1 MGHDA
6 PTYDAQGNRATFA
19 SDAAAQAFDHLVEG
33 FLKYRLDA
41 PQRLKAALELDGE
54 APILHLMKAGFAM
67 LAYKAAHVPAAK
79 AALDQARGL
88 GGNPREQMHLAA
100 LDAWAHGGQDRA
112 IAIWEQIIAEHPRD
126 IIAFRFHH
134 FAAFWMGKAPA
145 MLSAVEGIIPH
156 WEGDVPGYGSVL
168 ACRAFANEEA
178 GNLLIAENAGRE
190 AIRRDPADLWAAHA
204 VAHVLEMQGRRA
216 EGIAW
221 ITGLSPNFEGGNNLM
236 HHLSWHQAMFHIER
250 GEHDEVLRLYDTGF
264 RNLESPVTQMQPDL
278 YIDCQNAASML
289 FRLERQGVDIGQRW
303 EELAGKAE
311 ARIGDCLSAFTLP
324 HWMMALCATGRF
336 EAAERMLEAM
346 RDYSAGAASGNG
358 APANSGENP
367 RIVRDAALPACEAL
381 LLRARGQHAAAVA
394 VMRPAIGGLYELGGS
409 HAQQDVLEQL
419 FLDCAMESG
428 HHDDARMLLERVT
441 GRWPT
446 PPERRIGYA
455 AAARAV
461 SR

>member
-1 MGHDA
+1 MAH
-6 PTYDAQGNRATFA
+6 DAQGNRATFA
-19 SDAAAQAFDHLVEG
+19 SAEAACAFDHMVDG
-33 FLKYRLDA
+33 FLKYRLDT
-41 PQRLKAALELDGE
+41 PLRLKSVLQLDPE
-54 APILHLMKAGFAM
+54 APLPVMMKAGFAM

-79 AALDQARGL
+79 VALDQARKL
-88 GGNPREQMHLAA
+88 GGNAREQMHLAA
-100 LDAWAHGGQDRA
+100 LDAWAEGGQDRA
-112 IAIWEQIIAEHPRD
+112 IAIWERIIAEHPRD
-126 IIAFRFHH
+126 ILAFRFHH

-145 MLSAVEGIIPH
+145 MWNAVEGILPH

-178 GNLLIAENAGRE
+178 GNLLIAEHAGRE

-221 ITGLSPNFEGGNNLM
+221 ITGLSPHFEGGNNLM
-236 HHLSWHQAMFHIER
+236 HHIFWHQAMFHLER
-250 GEHDEVLRLYDTGF
+250 GEHAEVLRLYDTGF

-289 FRLERQGVDIGQRW
+289 FRLERQGVDVGNRW
-303 EELAGKAE
+303 EELAEKAE

-336 EAAERMLEAM
+336 EAADRMLAAM
-346 RDYSAGAASGNG
+346 RDYAMSNT
-358 APANSGENP
+358 GENP
-367 RIVRDAALPACEAL
+367 RVVREAAIPCCEAL
-381 LLRARGQHAAAVA
+381 LLRARGMHAAAVA
-394 VMRPAIGGLYELGGS
+394 VMRPALGGMHELGGS

-419 FLDCAMESG
+419 FLDCAVAAG
-428 HHDDARMLLERVT
+428 LQADAALLLERVT

-446 PPERRIGYA
+446 PPERRVGYRSAAIGW
-455 AAARAV
+455 RG
-461 SR
+461 

>member
-1 MGHDA
+1 MAH
-6 PTYDAQGNRATFA
+6 DAQGNRATFA
-19 SDAAAQAFDHLVEG
+19 SDAAAHAFDHMVEG
-33 FLKYRLDA
+33 FLKYRLDT
-41 PQRLKAALELDGE
+41 PLRLKATLQLDPE
-54 APILHLMKAGFAM
+54 APLPHLMKAGFAM

-79 AALDQARGL
+79 AALDHARGL
-88 GGNPREQMHLAA
+88 GGNGREQMHLAA
-100 LDAWAHGGQDRA
+100 LDAWAEGGQDRA
-112 IAIWEQIIAEHPRD
+112 ISIWERIIAEHPRD
-126 IIAFRFHH
+126 ILAFRFHH

-145 MLSAVEGIIPH
+145 MLSAVEGIMPH
-156 WEGDVPGYGSVL
+156 WEGDIPGYGSVL

-178 GNLLIAENAGRE
+178 GNLIIAEHAGRE

-221 ITGLSPNFEGGNNLM
+221 ITGLSPHFEGGNNLM
-236 HHLSWHQAMFHIER
+236 HHIFWHQAMFHIER
-250 GEHDEVLRLYDTGF
+250 GEHAEVLRLYDTGF

-289 FRLERQGVDIGQRW
+289 FRLERQGVDVGTRW
-303 EELAGKAE
+303 EELAEKAE

-336 EAAERMLEAM
+336 AAAERMLQSM
-346 RDYSAGAASGNG
+346 RDDAA
-358 APANSGENP
+358 ANSGENP
-367 RIVRDAALPACEAL
+367 SILRDAALPCCEAL
-381 LLRARGQHAAAVA
+381 LLRARGEPAAAVA
-394 VMRPAIGGLYELGGS
+394 RMRPAIGEMHRLGGS

-419 FLDCAMESG
+419 FLDCAMAAGLTS
-428 HHDDARMLLERVT
+428 DAEMLLERVT

-455 AAARAV
+455 AAASALRRAG
-461 SR
+461 